1 MDKVLIASA
10 EAEIDS
16 YRRKVHFFNCSCT
29 WDQHYPIYSEK
40 QDQQVFVTR
49 GSASVAGLAGL
60 AKHIFVRS
68 VTVINIKV
76 FFVLFILFVIFL
88 LVPYRK
94 QWARN
99 NMQIFFF

>member
-16 YRRKVHFFNCSCT
+16 YRRKVHFFYCSCT

-76 FFVLFILFVIFL
+76 FLFYLFCL
-88 LVPYRK
+88 L
-94 QWARN
+94 
-99 NMQIFFF
+99 FSF